1 MIEPRKLLILV
12 GSPRRAGNSATLAKA
27 VQRGAVATGAQVSLR
42 FIDDFILSFLRD
54 CRLCRLPSGE
64 CSIPDQFHT
73 LFFEDFI
80 PAQGVIFCS
89 PMYWYGFV
97 RPVEGLL

>member
-1 MIEPRKLLILV
+1 MTEPRKLLILV

-27 VQRGAVATGAQVSLR
+27 VQRGAEATGAQVALR
-42 FIDDFILSFLRD
+42 FVDDFISSFLRD

-64 CSIPDQFHT
+64 CSIADQFRT

-89 PMYWYGFV
+89 PVFGMGYPP
-97 RPVEGLL
+97 R